1 MIVDGKIGGFDI
13 WRSPSEHGIPM
24 GWLNASEIVP
34 SLVDGGTHTITK
46 EISEIITRTITTPGK
61 MILKPGVDY
70 TYYTTE
76 INPLAV
82 ALEAGL
88 AASEIG
94 DWNELLRYTRSQE
107 DIQMRHPKVLA
118 QMKAENDKLRE
129 EKAKRAAEKG
139 VDAEKTGK
147 EEKGE
152 TRKDPVE
159 KISKR
164 REIKSFQ
171 RSNKTKKRWYFH
183 HSLRM
188 QQASERAAEKREGV
202 TVFERFTGSK
212 RADMKS
218 GYDENLLGT
227 NDREAPI
234 NDGGEE
240 R

>member
-1 MIVDGKIGGFDI
+1 
-13 WRSPSEHGIPM
+13 
-24 GWLNASEIVP
+24 
-34 SLVDGGTHTITK
+34 
-46 EISEIITRTITTPGK
+46 

-70 TYYTTE
+70 TFYTTE
-76 INPLAV
+76 INPLTV

-139 VDAEKTGK
+139 ADAEKTGK